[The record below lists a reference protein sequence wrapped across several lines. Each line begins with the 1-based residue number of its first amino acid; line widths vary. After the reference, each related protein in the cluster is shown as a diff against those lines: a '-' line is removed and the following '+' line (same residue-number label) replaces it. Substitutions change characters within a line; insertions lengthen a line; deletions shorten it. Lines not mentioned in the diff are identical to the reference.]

1 MKTIFFTLFFSLLL
15 SGCKKES
22 ENTDS
27 PFAATDLSKPVD
39 SATLKKY
46 HYDTVTFKPID
57 LTALNLKV
65 GSIHYDASVPTVI
78 WALTIELYDSV
89 VPSKRLFFSVQDRHN
104 NSDSLIKPGLHLAT
118 GEVSD
123 AITNLLQ
130 NSGFALN
137 SIKSDELE
145 IYFNDLAVTPNN
157 NLSAKGYIQIK
168 KEIYW
173 QWPAGIWN
181 GIKYIYPGDHDYLDY
196 CIPIYYLPVKIY
208 FNTMGKSRNP

>member
-15 SGCKKES
+15 LGCKKES

-27 PFAATDLSKPVD
+27 PFAVSDLSKPVD

-57 LTALNLKV
+57 LTAMNLKV
-65 GSIHYDASVPTVI
+65 GSIHYDAAVPTVI

-89 VPSKRLFFSVQDRHN
+89 VPNKRLFFSVRDRHN
-104 NSDSLIKPGLHLAT
+104 NRDSLIKTGLHLAT
-118 GEVSD
+118 GETSD

-130 NSGFALN
+130 NSGFAIN
-137 SIKSDELE
+137 SIRSDELE
-145 IYFNDLAVTPNN
+145 IYFDDLTVTPNN

-173 QWPAGIWN
+173 HWPAGIWN
-181 GIKYIYPGDHDYLDY
+181 GIKYIYPGDNDYLDY

-208 FNTMGKSRNP
+208 FNTMGTSRNP

>member
-1 MKTIFFTLFFSLLL
+1 MKTIVFTLFFSLLL
-15 SGCKKES
+15 LGCKKEN

-27 PFAATDLSKPVD
+27 PFAVSDLSKPVD

-57 LTALNLKV
+57 LTAMNLKV
-65 GSIHYDASVPTVI
+65 GSIHYDAAVPTVI

-89 VPSKRLFFSVQDRHN
+89 VPNKRLFFSVRDRHN
-104 NSDSLIKPGLHLAT
+104 NRDSLIKTGLHLAT
-118 GEVSD
+118 GETSD

-130 NSGFALN
+130 NSGFAIN
-137 SIKSDELE
+137 SIRSDELE
-145 IYFNDLAVTPNN
+145 IYFDDLTVTPNN

-181 GIKYIYPGDHDYLDY
+181 GIKYIYPGDNDYLDY
-196 CIPIYYLPVKIY
+196 CIPIYYLPVKIF
-208 FNTMGKSRNP
+208 FNTMGTSRNP

>member
-15 SGCKKES
+15 LGCKKEN

-27 PFAATDLSKPVD
+27 PFAVSDLSKPVD

-57 LTALNLKV
+57 LTAMNLKV
-65 GSIHYDASVPTVI
+65 GSIHYDAAVPTVI

-89 VPSKRLFFSVQDRHN
+89 VPNKRLFFSVRDRHN
-104 NSDSLIKPGLHLAT
+104 NRDSLIKTGLHLAT
-118 GEVSD
+118 GETSD

-130 NSGFALN
+130 NSGFAIN
-137 SIKSDELE
+137 SIRSDELE
-145 IYFNDLAVTPNN
+145 IYFDDLTATPNN

-181 GIKYIYPGDHDYLDY
+181 GIKYIYPGDNDYLDY
-196 CIPIYYLPVKIY
+196 CIPIYYLPVKIF
-208 FNTMGKSRNP
+208 FNTMGTSRNP

>member
-1 MKTIFFTLFFSLLL
+1 MKTLIYALFFSLLL

-27 PFAATDLSKPVD
+27 PSAAIDLSKPAD
-39 SATLKKY
+39 SAILKKY

-57 LTALNLKV
+57 LTAMNLKV
-65 GSIHYDASVPTVI
+65 GPIHYDASVPTVI

-89 VPSKRLFFSVQDRHN
+89 VPSKRLFISVQDRHN
-104 NSDSLIKPGLHLAT
+104 NRDSLIKTGLHLAT

-130 NSGFALN
+130 SSGFALN

-145 IYFNDLAVTPNN
+145 IYFDDLTVTPNN

-173 QWPAGIWN
+173 QWPAAIWN
-181 GIKYIYPGDHDYLDY
+181 GIKYIYPGDNDYLDY

-208 FNTMGKSRNP
+208 FNTMSK

>member
-15 SGCKKES
+15 LGCKKEN

-27 PFAATDLSKPVD
+27 PFAVSDLSKPVD

-57 LTALNLKV
+57 LTAMNLKV
-65 GSIHYDASVPTVI
+65 GSIHYDAAVPTVI

-89 VPSKRLFFSVQDRHN
+89 VPNKRLFFSVRDRHN
-104 NSDSLIKPGLHLAT
+104 NRDSLIKTGLHLAT
-118 GEVSD
+118 GETSD

-130 NSGFALN
+130 NSGFAIN
-137 SIKSDELE
+137 SIRSDELE
-145 IYFNDLAVTPNN
+145 IYFDDLTVTPNN

-181 GIKYIYPGDHDYLDY
+181 GIKYIYPGDNDYLDY
-196 CIPIYYLPVKIY
+196 CIPIYYLPVKIF
-208 FNTMGKSRNP
+208 FNTMGTSRNP